1 MFLKVQTKIDLYFH
15 KQSKNVD
22 VTERLRI
29 KRSKRLN
36 EAIRRNVKQSIDYM
50 DSNETVKTNKRQ
62 QIVKRKKQQRKA
74 KLSKYTENKP
84 LSSDLM
90 LSEDSSDSN

>member
-1 MFLKVQTKIDLYFH
+1 
-15 KQSKNVD
+15 
-22 VTERLRI
+22 
-29 KRSKRLN
+29 
-36 EAIRRNVKQSIDYM
+36 M